1 MTKTPNEGLKTE
13 IWSPERL
20 TAHLKEIGAYK
31 PPEPRNQFE
40 HQITAPKQGR
50 RGKYLK

>member
-1 MTKTPNEGLKTE
+1 MLDKGMKVET
-13 IWSPERL
+13 WSRERL
-20 TAHLKEIGAYK
+20 EAHLKEIGADK

-40 HQITAPKQGR
+40 QQITAPKQGR